1 MDKYQQKRKEQVIET
16 LSEMGMD
23 TFQVQD
29 LLEHQCVWENSMDL
43 ITQVI
48 GDPNYV
54 NVLRGGQQLY
64 F

>member
-29 LLEHQCVWENSMDL
+29 LLEQQCVWENSMDL
-43 ITQVI
+43 IT
-48 GDPNYV
+48 
-54 NVLRGGQQLY
+54 
-64 F
+64 